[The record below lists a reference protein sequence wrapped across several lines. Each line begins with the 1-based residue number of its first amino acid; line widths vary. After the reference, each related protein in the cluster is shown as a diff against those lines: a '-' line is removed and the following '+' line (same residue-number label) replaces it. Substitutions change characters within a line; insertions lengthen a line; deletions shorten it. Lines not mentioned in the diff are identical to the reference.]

1 MPSDQYSN
9 LTHQERR
16 LREQIQKNFSL
27 GDQRIVLEA
36 LVFAKAAHEKQ
47 FRDEGAPY
55 VIHPVRISLTL
66 FELEKATPTRVM
78 AALLHDVV
86 EDTGI
91 PLEEITRRFGKRV
104 ATLVDNLTRPRPIDE
119 TDEQKKRSKI
129 QKFTEYLSA
138 DYDTRLIKCGDVL
151 DNVRSW
157 KYIPLSHPSRKKFSR
172 WYSEVK
178 NYSLPLAEKTDAHL
192 AAAIRE
198 STAEAT
204 DNP

>member
-9 LTHQERR
+9 LAHQERR

-119 TDEQKKRSKI
+119 TDEQKTIK
-129 QKFTEYLSA
+129 
-138 DYDTRLIKCGDVL
+138 DTK
-151 DNVRSW
+151 NS
-157 KYIPLSHPSRKKFSR
+157 PSTFPRTMTH
-172 WYSEVK
+172 
-178 NYSLPLAEKTDAHL
+178 A
-192 AAAIRE
+192 
-198 STAEAT
+198 
-204 DNP
+204 